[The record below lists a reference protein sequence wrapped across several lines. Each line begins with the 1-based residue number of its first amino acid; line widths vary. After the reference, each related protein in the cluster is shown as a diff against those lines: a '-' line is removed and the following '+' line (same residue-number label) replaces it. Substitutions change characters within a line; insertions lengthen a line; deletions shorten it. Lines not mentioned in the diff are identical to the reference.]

1 MTRSINAK
9 SLNSNHL
16 GLNLMASNPF
26 GAEQYDQSYDA
37 KTIGFEEFNAGI
49 RKLRLSKI
57 P

>member
-1 MTRSINAK
+1 
-9 SLNSNHL
+9 
-16 GLNLMASNPF
+16 MASNPF